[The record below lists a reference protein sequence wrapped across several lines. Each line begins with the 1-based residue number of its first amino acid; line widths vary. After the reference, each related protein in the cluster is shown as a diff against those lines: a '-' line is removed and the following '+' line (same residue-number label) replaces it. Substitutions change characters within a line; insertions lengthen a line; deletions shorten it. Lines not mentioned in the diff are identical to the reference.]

1 VDGSSGKALNLVNK
15 RPGNNDFFTTLL
27 KNSGVE
33 PREGVFLDFVRHGD
47 SQKGGILAIKK
58 QFQ

>member
-1 VDGSSGKALNLVNK
+1 VNK

-47 SQKGGILAIKK
+47 NQKGGILAIKK